1 MHFRG
6 ARDGAEF
13 GKTWI
18 LATVPKPSQAFSNF
32 ILQIGCKC
40 CYKALLTHLA
50 RDQEADGA
58 PAPVKNGKK
67 KNAEPHK

>member
-18 LATVPKPSQAFSNF
+18 LATLTKPSQAFCNF
-32 ILQIGCKC
+32 ILLIPDKICCK
-40 CYKALLTHLA
+40 
-50 RDQEADGA
+50 A
-58 PAPVKNGKK
+58 PKNKRLKVNSIASCNK
-67 KNAEPHK
+67 KNAESHQ